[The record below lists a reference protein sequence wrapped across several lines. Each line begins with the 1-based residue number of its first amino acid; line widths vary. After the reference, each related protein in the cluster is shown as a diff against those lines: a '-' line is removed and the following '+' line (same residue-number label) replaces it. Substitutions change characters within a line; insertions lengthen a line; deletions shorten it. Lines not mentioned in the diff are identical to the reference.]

1 MRGPIKS
8 GAFNKLIRKALS
20 VCPVVD
26 LLPRDVTREHGLLGH
41 REALEG
47 IHFPSTLEHADRAR
61 RSLVF
66 QELFLLQVRD
76 HFGVAEWEKRNYE
89 API

>member
-1 MRGPIKS
+1 MTE
-8 GAFNKLIRKALS
+8 LS
-20 VCPVVD
+20 KRLVQE
-26 LLPRDVTREHGLLGH
+26 TTEWQH
-41 REALEG
+41 RVENLEGERAALEG

-76 HFGVAEWEKRNYE
+76 HFGVAEWEKRNDE